1 MAFSDLIKH
10 NNPQK
15 QIEYRLFDI
24 SLWMTL
30 TVFSFWTIYAFA
42 YGYSTTV
49 KIIYSFCLVLFSVI
63 FFLWRKTGN
72 FDVLTIIFYVFGFIM
87 LAVSW
92 LPASGLD
99 GAILHM
105 FVLIYVSG
113 LLVLPMRKYLIFIV
127 SATSMVVFFLIYEYH
142 HPEAAFLYDDRS
154 AKILDMG
161 IAGIIMLSVLGF
173 CLYIFKDAYVKDRK
187 QLKSLIKEIEAEK
200 EKVVR
205 AHEVK
210 SEFLTTIS
218 HEMRTPLNGIIG
230 TTEMMRRT
238 AIDSEQADMIRN
250 LRNSGM
256 LLNSM
261 ISDVLDFS
269 LMEEGSLN
277 LRSDEINISQELNDL
292 QDMFGLRIRQM
303 EKDISL
309 DCRIAADVPEKVIGD
324 LHRFRQI
331 MINLLS
337 NAVKF
342 TYAGSVR
349 VEVNQMISD
358 KSFHYLQFV
367 VEDTGPGI
375 SKEIQEQVFD
385 KFFKAGHD
393 SDAEGPGLGL
403 SISKRLAELMGGQIK
418 LSSTEGKGSVFY
430 FEAPFKA
437 VKSDMKEKDA
447 ERITDEAELSDPAK
461 LHVLI
466 VDDVKMN
473 QIVIRK
479 LIENLGIVS
488 IETASNGKVAFEM
501 ACENQFDYIFMDI
514 QMPVMNGIESSRHIT
529 AHYTSGGTAP
539 VIIAVTANT
548 LTVNLSEYLEAGIK
562 EVIYKPVT
570 SEMLMNMIRKYPVP
584 VSGPGH

>member
-1 MAFSDLIKH
+1 MF
-10 NNPQK
+10 
-15 QIEYRLFDI
+15 
-24 SLWMTL
+24 T
-30 TVFSFWTIYAFA
+30 FWTIYAFA
-42 YGYSTTV
+42 YGYIPTV
-49 KIIYSFCLVLFSVI
+49 QIIYSFCLALFSVI
-63 FFLWRKTGN
+63 FVIWRKTGN
-72 FDVLTIIFYVFGFIM
+72 FNVLTNVFYVFGFIM

-92 LPASGLD
+92 LPAAGLD

-113 LLVLPMRKYLIFIV
+113 LLVLPMKKYLIFIV

-142 HPEAAFLYDDRS
+142 NPEAAFLYDNRS

-161 IAGIIMLSVLGF
+161 IAGIIMLSILGF

-187 QLKSLIKEIEAEK
+187 RMKGLIGEIEDEK
-200 EKVVR
+200 EKVIR
-205 AHEVK
+205 AHKVK

-230 TTEMMRRT
+230 TSEMMSRT
-238 AIDSEQADMIRN
+238 DLDTEQADMLRN
-250 LRNSGM
+250 LKNSGM

-269 LMEEGSLN
+269 LMEEGNLS
-277 LRSDEINISQELNDL
+277 LRSDEINIIKELNDL
-292 QDMFGLRIRQM
+292 QEMFRLRIRQM
-303 EKDISL
+303 EKDIKL
-309 DCRIAADVPEKVIGD
+309 HCRIADDVPEKVTGD

-342 TYAGSVR
+342 TYTGSVR
-349 VEVNQMISD
+349 LEVNQMITD
-358 KSFHYLQFV
+358 TTFHYLQFV

-375 SKEIQEQVFD
+375 SKDIQEQVFD

-437 VKSDMKEKDA
+437 VKSDTKVNDA
-447 ERITDEAELSDPAK
+447 ESIADDTVVPDPAN

-479 LIENLGIVS
+479 LIENLGIES
-488 IETASNGKVAFEM
+488 IETASNGKEAFEM

-514 QMPVMNGIESSRHIT
+514 QMPVMNGIESSRNIT

-570 SEMLMNMIRKYPVP
+570 SEMLMNMIRKYPVS
-584 VSGPGH
+584 VSGSGR